1 MPKISFTNA
10 STLTPSQA
18 GAAIVFTYQVDGSDG
33 SHTIHVAGRDNP
45 SDADEEAQNAYTQF
59 LFAGALFV
67 IETNWDRQKQL
78 PDESKEYNQDDDF
91 PVEDL
96 TKIPWQGYELVL
108 PD

>member
-1 MPKISFTNA
+1 MPKLNFTNA
-10 STLTPSQA
+10 SALTPNQDGTA
-18 GAAIVFTYQVDGSDG
+18 VIFTYQVDGSANN
-33 SHTIHVAGRDNP
+33 HTIHLVGADNLP
-45 SDADEEAQNAYTQF
+45 DANEAAQNDYTQF

-67 IETNWDRQKQL
+67 IETNWDSHKQL
-78 PDESKEYNQDDDF
+78 PDEKKEYRQSDDF